1 LWQHIRK
8 SHPDNKLRL
17 TIAVGKAF

>member
-8 SHPDNKLRL
+8 SHPDNTLRL
-17 TIAVGKAF
+17 TIAIGKAF

>member
-1 LWQHIRK
+1 LWQHIRE